1 MMEENREELT
11 WNTWREILLAEFE
24 GRLEAAGAKG
34 YQITPVRKA
43 FTAIFIQVRGF
54 NVSAPDV
61 LPEAIK
67 VIKQTAGGALMKQ
80 YDDIAMMG
88 HRIGMVSNTAELKQ
102 YLQDAKKLLKPAGQ
116 ILITT
121 LNVPVLNEPEH
132 KLNPASSVKQFQQA
146 DLVGPFYNMLRIK
159 IDTLKNQTAAAN
171 WQCEIIHRQDD
182 SNYCALLR
190 LTESL

>member
-1 MMEENREELT
+1 MINENRQELT
-11 WNTWREILLAEFE
+11 WNSWREILLAEFA
-24 GRLEAAGAKG
+24 GRLGVAGAKG
-34 YQITPVRKA
+34 YQIAPARKA
-43 FTAIFIQVRGF
+43 FTAIFIQAKGF

-67 VIKQTAGGALMKQ
+67 VIKQTAGGALMKE

-88 HRIGMVSNTAELKQ
+88 HRIGMVNNNAELKQ
-102 YLQDAKKLLKPAGQ
+102 YLQDIRPLLKPAGC
-116 ILITT
+116 
-121 LNVPVLNEPEH
+121 VLFTVIDSGSVNIPEH
-132 KLNPASSVKQFQQA
+132 RSGAVVQFQQA
-146 DLVGPFYNMLRIK
+146 DLIGPFYNMLRIK